1 MQYKKVETYQFTLPK
16 EYKACLDFKDELRAS
31 GIPFIEDGGMMYQ
44 TITIV
49 VRGTF
54 DKTED
59 IHPQD

>member
-1 MQYKKVETYQFTLPK
+1 MQYKKVETYQFTMPK
-16 EYKACLDFKDELRAS
+16 EYKAYLEFRDELRAS
-31 GIPFIEDGGMMYQ
+31 GIPFMEDGGMMFQ

-59 IHPQD
+59 VKLCH